1 LAEQATRASRWLVP
15 ALVCA
20 LIVGVWVYIDTRAPL
35 EVRVDGQLIRVTDP
49 SLTVGEVLV
58 EEGVAVGPYDVVE
71 PAMATP
77 VTQGLEVDIDRAL
90 PVQIDDNGAIS
101 TVWTTAD
108 TVADLLVELD
118 RRPAEV
124 SPSPDA
130 PVPSGGVVVLRDAR
144 SVAVDAAGV
153 RTMVVGTGRTV
164 AEVLAEAGLS
174 VDSDDEV
181 QPALTS
187 AISHGGIITIV
198 RVERVTETV
207 DAQVEAGTVVVEDP
221 TLARGVERVRDA
233 GAAGVVRQT
242 VQVERRDGVETAR
255 TVIAETAI
263 SSPRDRVVVR
273 GTRAATTTTTTAAPT
288 ATTTPPDA
296 TPTPTTAAPPA
307 ETTTTTT
314 AAPPPSSGS
323 DSGGA
328 TWYRTYSGT
337 CAHRT
342 LPRGTIVTIT
352 NIATGATATCRV
364 ADAGPF
370 ADGRIIDLAQDVF
383 VQLAPLSTGVVQV
396 TISW

>member
-20 LIVGVWVYIDTRAPL
+20 LIVGVWVYVESRAPL

-118 RRPAEV
+118 RRPIEV
-124 SPSPDA
+124 TPPPDA

-144 SVAVDAAGV
+144 SVAVDAGGV

-187 AISHGGIITIV
+187 GIAHGGIITIV
-198 RVERVTETV
+198 RVERVIETV
-207 DAQVEAGTVVVEDP
+207 DAEVAAGTVVIEDP
-221 TLARGVERVRDA
+221 SLARGVERVRDA
-233 GAAGVVRQT
+233 GAAGIVRQT
-242 VQVERRDGVETAR
+242 VQVERRDGVETSR
-255 TVIAETAI
+255 TVLAEEAV
-263 SSPRDRVVVR
+263 SAPRDRVVAR
-273 GTRAATTTTTTAAPT
+273 GTRATTTTTAAPT
-288 ATTTPPDA
+288 ATTAPTSDA
-296 TPTPTTAAPPA
+296 TPTTSPPPA

-314 AAPPPSSGS
+314 AAPPASGS

-342 LPRGTIVTIT
+342 LPRGTIVTVT
-352 NIATGATATCRV
+352 NVATGATATCRV

>member
-20 LIVGVWVYIDTRAPL
+20 LIVGVWVYVDTRAPL

-90 PVQIDDNGAIS
+90 PVQIDDDGTIS

-124 SPSPDA
+124 TPPPDA
-130 PVPSGGVVVLRDAR
+130 PVPSGGVVVLRSAR
-144 SVAVDAAGV
+144 SVAVDAGGV

-164 AEVLAEAGLS
+164 AEVLAAAGIS

-187 AISHGGIITIV
+187 GVAHGGIVTIV

-207 DAQVEAGTVVVEDP
+207 EARVEAGTVVIDDP
-221 TLARGVERVRDA
+221 SLARGVERVRDA

-242 VQVERRDGVETAR
+242 VQVERRDGVETSR
-255 TVIAETAI
+255 TVLAEEAV
-263 SSPRDRVVVR
+263 SAPRDRVVVR
-273 GTRAATTTTTTAAPT
+273 GTRAATTTTTAATT
-288 ATTTPPDA
+288 ATTAPADA
-296 TPTPTTAAPPA
+296 TPTPTTAAPPP
-307 ETTTTTT
+307 ETTTTTV
-314 AAPPPSSGS
+314 APPPASGS

-352 NIATGATATCRV
+352 SVATGATATCRV